1 MWLKSIGL
9 NNWKQF
15 EGEHRFEFDKINFV
29 AGNNGIGK
37 SNLTINAILFGLYGY
52 SDKLK
57 LSDLVTYGKKT
68 GFVSL
73 EIEKNNS
80 HYTIERHIPS
90 KVKILK
96 NHAEIEWKES
106 GVKERDLYIQ
116 ELLGSLT
123 YFKKFRLVDGY
134 DKEVNFLEQG
144 NVTLKKILFSF
155 TQNQLNEAK
164 NILLEK
170 KNEIYSNMKKEGQVK
185 HFYSEK
191 RLNIL
196 KEGLKFINE
205 KIEELQRER
214 KKIQGSISTISHK
227 QGTLLAQIKEAN
239 KQIKKAEQKICYAC
253 KQPIPKEKRYKIK
266 KEALALLEKARKQY
280 KSLDE
285 EREEFEI
292 LLEDCNRQINYLMDR
307 KSKINEL
314 IAKLNMVKELNEQ
327 FKYTKQDYETIKK
340 AISLYEQFMSEY
352 LVYSI
357 KTLEPIIN
365 SVLEKIGFKVNFEV
379 SNTKFNLVLS
389 DNQDRKWSY
398 HQLSTGQKLLL
409 QIAVKVALL
418 MKNNETGL
426 IIADEGLGS
435 LDEEN
440 LLYIIDLFE
449 NLPFQLIM
457 VLHHF
462 KNLPDYVNV
471 LDLNQYFG
479 I

>member
-1 MWLKSIGL
+1 MWLKSINL

-15 EGEHRFEFDKINFV
+15 EGQHRFEFDKINFV

-57 LSDLVTYGKKT
+57 LSDLITYGKKSAV
-68 GFVSL
+68 VSL

-80 HYTIERHIPS
+80 HYTIERQIPS

-96 NHAEIEWKES
+96 NHAEIEWKEN

-116 ELLGSLT
+116 ELFGSLT
-123 YFKKFRLVDGY
+123 YFKKFRIVDGY

-144 NVTLKKILFSF
+144 NTTLKKILFSF

-164 NILLEK
+164 NFLLEM
-170 KNEIYSNMKKEGQVK
+170 KNEIQSNMKKEGQIK

-196 KEGLKFINE
+196 KEGIRFIEE
-205 KIEELQRER
+205 KILELQRER
-214 KKIQGSISTISHK
+214 KKIQGTISTISHK
-227 QGTLLAQIKEAN
+227 QGVLLAQIKEAN

-253 KQPIPKEKRYKIK
+253 KQPIPVEKRKKIK
-266 KEALALLEKARKQY
+266 KEALEVLKKAKKEY
-280 KSLDE
+280 KLLDE
-285 EREEFEI
+285 DREEFEI
-292 LLEDCNRQINYLMDR
+292 LLEDYTNQINYLTN
-307 KSKINEL
+307 KKVKLNEL
-314 IAKLNMVKELNEQ
+314 IAKLKMVSELNKQ
-327 FKYTKQDYETIKK
+327 FKYTKQDYENIKK
-340 AISLYEQFMSEY
+340 ALNLYEQFMSEY

-365 SVLEKIGFKVNFEV
+365 SVLDKIGFKVSFEV
-379 SNTKFNLVLS
+379 SNSKFNLVLS
-389 DNQDRKWSY
+389 DNKNRKWSY

-409 QIAVKVALL
+409 QIAIKVALL

-479 I
+479 V